1 MRLLRAMILLFLLFM
16 LMACGSKRNPT
27 GGDADTQK
35 PTVVSSSPAEFGEI
49 TDNTIEIDFS
59 KAMDKASIPNAIYFY
74 PPITDTRFSLSRA
87 TLKIDIR
94 EELKQDS
101 FYYVILSSRLKDL
114 RGNALDKEHTLVYR
128 NGNPPV
134 ASLSGLIT
142 YENPADMEAKVRYS
156 LFSADSLLVMM
167 DEFSG
172 SSYQISSLN
181 PAEYKLRAYIDKNL
195 NGRYDTSVEPFFEKG
210 FSAIERGTMDI
221 TMAYIDTTMA
231 QIRRVSQLSLQELE
245 IELSEAIQ
253 SLEYVEIVDP
263 ESEAE
268 LTILRRFLNRDRLYL
283 LTSKPDTLSYTIR
296 MRNMVDEKGNQSP
309 LSGLN
314 YKPKQ
319 SISDAPL
326 RLLSISPRN
335 GATVSSLQPEI
346 TLEFSRI
353 VSPDN
358 LKLSLLASDDNAEAE
373 WEIVQNMG
381 RKITIRPTEKL
392 SNYRSYQILIEKD
405 TQDFAGNTLESNRE
419 SVFLPIKR

>member
-1 MRLLRAMILLFLLFM
+1 
-16 LMACGSKRNPT
+16 
-27 GGDADTQK
+27 
-35 PTVVSSSPAEFGEI
+35 
-49 TDNTIEIDFS
+49 
-59 KAMDKASIPNAIYFY
+59 
-74 PPITDTRFSLSRA
+74 
-87 TLKIDIR
+87 
-94 EELKQDS
+94 
-101 FYYVILSSRLKDL
+101 
-114 RGNALDKEHTLVYR
+114 
-128 NGNPPV
+128 
-134 ASLSGLIT
+134 
-142 YENPADMEAKVRYS
+142 
-156 LFSADSLLVMM
+156 
-167 DEFSG
+167 
-172 SSYQISSLN
+172 
-181 PAEYKLRAYIDKNL
+181 
-195 NGRYDTSVEPFFEKG
+195 
-210 FSAIERGTMDI
+210 
-221 TMAYIDTTMA
+221 
-231 QIRRVSQLSLQELE
+231 
-245 IELSEAIQ
+245 
-253 SLEYVEIVDP
+253 
-263 ESEAE
+263 
-268 LTILRRFLNRDRLYL
+268 
-283 LTSKPDTLSYTIR
+283 

-381 RKITIRPTEKL
+381 RNITIRPTEKL

>member
-1 MRLLRAMILLFLLFM
+1 
-16 LMACGSKRNPT
+16 
-27 GGDADTQK
+27 
-35 PTVVSSSPAEFGEI
+35 
-49 TDNTIEIDFS
+49 
-59 KAMDKASIPNAIYFY
+59 
-74 PPITDTRFSLSRA
+74 
-87 TLKIDIR
+87 
-94 EELKQDS
+94 
-101 FYYVILSSRLKDL
+101 
-114 RGNALDKEHTLVYR
+114 
-128 NGNPPV
+128 
-134 ASLSGLIT
+134 
-142 YENPADMEAKVRYS
+142 
-156 LFSADSLLVMM
+156 
-167 DEFSG
+167 
-172 SSYQISSLN
+172 
-181 PAEYKLRAYIDKNL
+181 
-195 NGRYDTSVEPFFEKG
+195 
-210 FSAIERGTMDI
+210 
-221 TMAYIDTTMA
+221 MAYIDTTMA

-283 LTSKPDTLSYTIR
+283 LTAKPDTLSYTIR

-381 RKITIRPTEKL
+381 RNITIRPTEKL